1 MAKDD
6 GHKGRRIDGDGVC
19 EGRQPEFPPM
29 KRGFMSL
36 RHCFEDGVRW
46 SILCQFTSAHAR
58 HRRRN
63 DCIHFR
69 DYCCRSRVPPPCHV
83 EPLSRQRKMSF
94 NRRDRECRFCTEI
107 VIPRFPSD
115 RLITLPRIAP
125 NITLIQSLHLHRN
138 GHLYVMHLLLQHSAD
153 PNLRDSQGF
162 NTLHLATHSSDESPS
177 SSPSSSSPSSSS
189 SSSSTAAWF
198 CMFRGADGPPFEPLP
213 EGSTSHRQE
222 ATALYC
228 L

>member
-29 KRGFMSL
+29 KRGFMSP

-83 EPLSRQRKMSF
+83 EPLSRQREMSF

-125 NITLIQSLHLHRN
+125 NITLIQSPHLHRN

-162 NTLHLATHSSDESPS
+162 NTLHLATHSSGVMALLYMLHQPIAVDEKD
-177 SSPSSSSPSSSS
+177 
-189 SSSSTAAWF
+189 TDGHTALMWAAWQ
-198 CMFRGADGPPFEPLP
+198 GKLPPPFPVCCDC
-213 EGSTSHRQE
+213 TS
-222 ATALYC
+222 
-228 L
+228 